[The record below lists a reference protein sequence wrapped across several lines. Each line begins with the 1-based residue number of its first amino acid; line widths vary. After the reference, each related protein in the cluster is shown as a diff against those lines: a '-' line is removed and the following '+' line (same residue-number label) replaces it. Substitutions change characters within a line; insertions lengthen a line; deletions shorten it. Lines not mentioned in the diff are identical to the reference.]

1 MPDLTARVCNDSDS
15 YSSNPDDDSVEWVDA
30 PDDADDELSKDSSN
44 LQWCTSDKN
53 SQVSCSQNSDDLC
66 DLLDSN
72 DPVYYLDDLHAKEI
86 PMSTFDNFEDI
97 PISKFDVT
105 NQESDEDS
113 HGSCSEDSNDF
124 YIVEDD
130 PETSD

>member
-1 MPDLTARVCNDSDS
+1 MSQMMILLNGLMLLMPMMNLPKLVQIYDGTQATRTAKGS
-15 YSSNPDDDSVEWVDA
+15 Y
-30 PDDADDELSKDSSN
+30 
-44 LQWCTSDKN
+44 
-53 SQVSCSQNSDDLC
+53 SQNSDDLY

-72 DPVYYLDDLHAKEI
+72 DPVFYLDDLRAKEI
-86 PMSTFDNFEDI
+86 SMSPFDDFKDV

-105 NQESDEDS
+105 NRESDEDS